1 MRGRYRNIPRPRAR
15 PVPYRRGR
23 ARSAVVALV
32 LGVLAAGATPARA
45 QQAPTNDPGSG
56 LEWHLS
62 AIGAPAAWA
71 AATGRGATIAIVDT
85 GVDLAHED
93 LQDGKIAGAVTCLD
107 TGGDTSKCID
117 GGQDD
122 DGHGTHVAGI
132 AAATGGNGKG
142 VVGVAPDATI
152 LAVKVLHED
161 CGGLLTSGCE
171 ASGTASD
178 VEAGIRW
185 AADHGATVI
194 NLSLGSTTQSV
205 FGPGFAKAIE
215 YAWDR
220 GVISVVAAGNDF
232 ILGSGFSNE
241 PAIVVDGLNRAGS
254 KASYSNGVGAAH
266 WALSAPGGELD
277 TTSSCESAPQGIL
290 STFWQTGETSSYAC
304 LAGTSMAAPQVAGA
318 AAVLRSA
325 GLSAQQT
332 VDRLLATAR
341 DIGAPGPDSTFGRG
355 ALDLTAAVAGLVT
368 GPEGATTPIGQHPT
382 TAPPPATDPSPTSA
396 RVPDASTTTVA
407 PVVEL
412 PSTTAPITGSDR
424 AASIPLPEE
433 PDELPPV
440 LVTVAVVLTGA
451 VGTASGWMIV
461 RGAGWAR
468 RTPT

>member
-1 MRGRYRNIPRPRAR
+1 MRGRCRNIPSARAR
-15 PVPYRRGR
+15 RR
-23 ARSAVVALV
+23 AVLVALL
-32 LGVLAAGATPARA
+32 LGVLVLATGGAAAGA
-45 QQAPTNDPGSG
+45 QQALTNDPGSS
-56 LEWHLS
+56 LEWHLE

-93 LQDGKIAGAVTCLD
+93 LQDGKIADAVTCLD
-107 TGGDTSKCID
+107 TGGDTSKCVD

-142 VVGVAPDATI
+142 VVGVAPDANI

-241 PAIVVDGLNRAGS
+241 PAIVVDGLNRAGG
-254 KASYSNGVGAAH
+254 KASYSNGVGAAR

-277 TTSSCESAPQGIL
+277 TTSSCETAPQGIL
-290 STFWQTGETSSYAC
+290 STFWQAGETSAYAC

-332 VDRLLATAR
+332 IDRLLASAR
-341 DIGAPGPDSTFGRG
+341 DIGAPGRDSTFGSG
-355 ALDLTAAVAGLVT
+355 VLDLAAATAGLAT
-368 GPEGATTPIGQHPT
+368 APEGATTPLGQHPT
-382 TAPPPATDPSPTSA
+382 TVPPPAVDSTPTSA
-396 RVPDASTTTVA
+396 RGPEGSTTTIA

-412 PSTTAPITGSDR
+412 PSTSVPGTTPERAAAIPLRSDR
-424 AASIPLPEE
+424 
-433 PDELPPV
+433 DDLPPG
-440 LVTVAVVLTGA
+440 LVTVAVVLAGGVGA
-451 VGTASGWMIV
+451 VSGWMIFG
-461 RGAGWAR
+461 GAGWAR